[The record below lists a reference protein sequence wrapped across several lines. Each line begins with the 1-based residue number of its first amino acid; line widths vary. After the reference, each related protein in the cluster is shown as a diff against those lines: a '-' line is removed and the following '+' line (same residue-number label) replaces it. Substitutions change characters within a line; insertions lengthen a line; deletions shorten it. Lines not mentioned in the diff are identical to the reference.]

1 MKPRVLLITTYYHPV
16 VGGVEI
22 HARQLVRY
30 LHANSFHVEVV
41 TKRVSRDDPA
51 RAVIDDVHVR
61 RIGPVG
67 QRRGSGKW
75 LMLPSLASRLI
86 KTRERYDVVICV
98 DYRGI
103 GIAAIPIAHMFGI
116 PVIAQAEV
124 AGVLGGAGAQSAS
137 GLQPESFLTRLLK
150 APARAVYRGADALV
164 CIGRDLER
172 EAVGAGMPRER
183 VVYLPHGV
191 DLTRFRPPATGE
203 REQLRR
209 TLGWPVDRPVVL
221 FVGRLSV
228 EKGVNDLVRAWQQL
242 DRGNAVLV
250 LVGPDMVG
258 HPWDAGAPARAFVQ
272 QEGLADSV
280 RFEGEAHDPAPFYRA
295 ADIFVQPSHFEAL
308 GNTALEAMASGLPV
322 VSSGVGGLADFCLD
336 GDTAILHEPRSPG
349 SLAQAIARLLQE
361 PNLRNRIAAAGRSLV
376 SERFELM
383 RLMAQ
388 YGSLIESVVR
398 G

>member
-1 MKPRVLLITTYYHPV
+1 MKPHVLLITTYYHPV

-30 LHANSFHVEVV
+30 LRANGFGVEVV
-41 TKRVSRDDPA
+41 TKRVSRADPP
-51 RAVIDDVHVR
+51 RALIDDVHVR

-67 QRRGSGKW
+67 QRRSSGKW
-75 LMLPSLASRLI
+75 LMLPSLAARLI
-86 KTRERYDVVICV
+86 KTRSRYDVVICV

-103 GIAAIPIAHMFGI
+103 GVVAIPFAYALGI
-116 PVIAQAEV
+116 PVIVQGEV

-137 GLQPESFLTRLLK
+137 GLEPESFLTCMLK
-150 APARAVYRGADALV
+150 APVRAVYRGADVLV

-172 EAVGAGMPRER
+172 EAISAGMPRDR

-191 DLTRFRPPATGE
+191 DLTRFRPPVTGE
-203 REQLRR
+203 REQLRQS
-209 TLGWPVDRPVVL
+209 LGWPVDRPVVL

-228 EKGVNDLVRAWQQL
+228 EKGVTDLVRAWQQL
-242 DRGNAVLV
+242 DRGNALLA

-258 HPWDAGAPARAFVQ
+258 HPWDAGASARAFVQ
-272 QEGLADSV
+272 QQGIGDSV

-322 VSSGVGGLADFCLD
+322 VSSGVGGLADFCID
-336 GDTAILHEPRSPG
+336 GETAILHEARSPD

-361 PNLRNRIAAAGRSLV
+361 PDLRSRIAAAGRSLV
-376 SERFELM
+376 SERFELT

-388 YGSLIESVVR
+388 YASLIESVVR